1 MGLSAAAQPTS
12 RAASARHPYT
22 VEEHAMKLRHL
33 LLGTA
38 ALALTV
44 AATEA
49 LADHDERDP
58 NITEVKPGDTVKV
71 ATVPGN
77 IYLRTQDDPDDLI
90 WDRLPTY
97 RTALLPAPP
106 VHQSVKLRFADE
118 IEAGKQL
125 YFQVARTD
133 ERFYLRLRWKDATQN
148 DRTTVDDFRD
158 GVAVQYA
165 INGTDTSYM
174 MGSGPDNPVN
184 IWYWR
189 ADHEEQIDNLAA
201 GGYGSTTTL
210 PKQNV
215 EGASA
220 YITDENSAHSEW
232 HVVMSRPLDAKD
244 DEHSVDFDR
253 DTVPMGFA
261 LWQGSDNERDGN
273 KRVTHTWIML
283 DTGVGDDAEIS
294 TEG

>member
-1 MGLSAAAQPTS
+1 
-12 RAASARHPYT
+12 
-22 VEEHAMKLRHL
+22 MKLRHL

-38 ALALTV
+38 TLAFTV
-44 AATEA
+44 AATGA
-49 LADHDERDP
+49 LADQDERDP
-58 NITEVKPGDTVKV
+58 NVTEVKPGDTVKV

-97 RTALLPAPP
+97 RTALQPAPP

-125 YFQVARTD
+125 YFQVARTS
-133 ERFYLRLRWKDATQN
+133 ERIYLRLRWKDATQ
-148 DRTTVDDFRD
+148 DDSTTVDDFRD

-210 PKQNV
+210 PEQNV

-220 YITDENSAHSEW
+220 YITEDNSANNEW
-232 HVVMSRPLDAKD
+232 HVVMSRPLDVKG
-244 DEHSVDFDR
+244 DEHSIAFDR

-261 LWQGSDNERDGN
+261 LWQGSDGERDGN

-283 DTGVGDDAEIS
+283 DTGVGEDAETS

>member
-1 MGLSAAAQPTS
+1 
-12 RAASARHPYT
+12 
-22 VEEHAMKLRHL
+22 MKLRHL
-33 LLGTA
+33 LFGTA
-38 ALALTV
+38 ALAFAGTQ
-44 AATEA
+44 AI
-49 LADHDERDP
+49 ADSNVYDP
-58 NITEVKPGDTVKV
+58 NVTAVQPGDSVKV
-71 ATVPGN
+71 STVPGN

-97 RTALLPAPP
+97 RTTLFPAPP
-106 VHQSVKLRFADE
+106 VHRSVKLRFTEE
-118 IEAGKQL
+118 IEAGKTL

-133 ERFYLRLRWKDATQN
+133 ERFYLRLRWKDATRN
-148 DRTTVDDFRD
+148 GSTTVDDFRD

-165 INGTDTSYM
+165 LNGADTSYM

-189 ADHEEQIDNLAA
+189 ADHEKRVDNLAA

-210 PKQNV
+210 PDQNV

-220 YITDENSAHSEW
+220 YITEENSANNEW
-232 HVVMSRPLDAKD
+232 HVVMSRPLDTQNSEYSAD
-244 DEHSVDFDR
+244 LRR

-283 DTGVGDDAEIS
+283 DTGAGTETS